1 MFGGSLGAAA
11 KRKSRPFGYGGLNL
25 GLGLGDCRLQ
35 LRCTWRPRGRSKS
48 VISRFIIKVAPF
60 RILTTLLITHLL
72 SPLGLQVG
80 GVLRFERLALGF
92 GLVLGGFF

>member
-1 MFGGSLGAAA
+1 MGLLGLG
-11 KRKSRPFGYGGLNL
+11 RGGLNL

-48 VISRFIIKVAPF
+48 VISRVINKVAPF
-60 RILTTLLITHLL
+60 RVLLTLLITHLL

-80 GVLRFERLALGF
+80 DVPRFEKLALGF
-92 GLVLGGFF
+92 GLVLGGCF